1 MKVEK
6 AVTHNRNASKSSAR
20 NNKHTQRTLLYG
32 SQIANEKKK
41 VEAERRR
48 HQKAATLRNYAKL
61 CKREGIQSNRVK
73 VEGLSSSSH
82 DNLIQNKESQL
93 KSKFDELHKPRNRT
107 DNKPLPTEIKKD
119 GFNTTSDKDI
129 ETTVA
134 TSKDGERNAEE
145 ARLLAENKRKERQ
158 NRSKQMM
165 KRTRSGQPVL
175 HHRIQIMLEK
185 LQQHDV
191 SK

>member
-82 DNLIQNKESQL
+82 DNLTQNKESQL
-93 KSKFDELHKPRNRT
+93 KIKFDELHKPRNRT

-129 ETTVA
+129 ETTGA

-145 ARLLAENKRKERQ
+145 ARLLAGNKRKERQ

-191 SK
+191 SN

>member
-107 DNKPLPTEIKKD
+107 VNKPLPTEIKKD

-129 ETTVA
+129 ETTGA